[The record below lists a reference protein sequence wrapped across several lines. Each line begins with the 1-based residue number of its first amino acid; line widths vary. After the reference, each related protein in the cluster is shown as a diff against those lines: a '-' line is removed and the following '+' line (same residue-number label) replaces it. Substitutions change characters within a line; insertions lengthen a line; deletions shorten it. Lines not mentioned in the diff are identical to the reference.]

1 MYLIFQCHNW
11 QCTCIDGAG
20 ATVTPLT
27 GPQELPTVS
36 IIDTG
41 HRLVVGHF
49 HFFIIWAHSQ
59 RIFKQKNW
67 RKNAKYILYRCIC
80 NHYGKD
86 KIYRKLNPYCS
97 HRNSKLLLC
106 RSLVFKPETVK
117 KSFHF
122 TSMQLLWQRFH
133 AFWKLKSNNFFLK
146 VLWNLLLF
154 QVRLVYLLCLYLLF
168 MW

>member
-97 HRNSKLLLC
+97 HSNSQLLLC

-117 KSFHF
+117 NPF
-122 TSMQLLWQRFH
+122 TSPACNYSDKGFMYFENW
-133 AFWKLKSNNFFLK
+133 SPTIFF
-146 VLWNLLLF
+146 
-154 QVRLVYLLCLYLLF
+154 
-168 MW
+168 